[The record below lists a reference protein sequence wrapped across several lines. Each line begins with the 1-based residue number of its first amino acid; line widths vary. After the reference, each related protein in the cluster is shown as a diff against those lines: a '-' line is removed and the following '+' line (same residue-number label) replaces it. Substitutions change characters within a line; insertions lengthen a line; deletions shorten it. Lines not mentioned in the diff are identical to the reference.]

1 MPHAYYDHLFSKE
14 NNNNLWMC
22 LQCEWMRVDAFETLV
37 EIVYHLYNIPGPTM
51 ED

>member
-1 MPHAYYDHLFSKE
+1 
-14 NNNNLWMC
+14 
-22 LQCEWMRVDAFETLV
+22 MRVDAFETLV